1 MGRGSGEESNS
12 AFCCTK
18 KPSSHW
24 YYLSEGSFR
33 VRGSGDPGNKSEGS
47 GKRWCEDRWG
57 DWNLTP
63 TRTSAFVRFL
73 CATPGLE
80 VGSGNSIFRL
90 GRGSQGRAVSFFC
103 EVWSKPRDRLRS
115 WGPTDFSQLRHCTP
129 ELEWSAG
136 ASQTSPNVCP
146 CHPAGPSHLRDALS
160 EGGSPS
166 RFRHRPPS

>member
-1 MGRGSGEESNS
+1 MIPFRGLFPGEGLRWPWEQVGRERK
-12 AFCCTK
+12 TV
-18 KPSSHW
+18 
-24 YYLSEGSFR
+24 
-33 VRGSGDPGNKSEGS
+33 VR
-47 GKRWCEDRWG
+47 RLRWG

-63 TRTSAFVRFL
+63 TKTSAFVRLL

-80 VGSGNSIFRL
+80 VGSGNSIFRS

-115 WGPTDFSQLRHCTP
+115 WGLTDFSQLRHCTP
-129 ELEWSAG
+129 ELEWSAR
-136 ASQTSPNVCP
+136 ASQISPNVCP

-166 RFRHRPPS
+166 RFRHLPPSWVPNEPAHRASFPGDLRP